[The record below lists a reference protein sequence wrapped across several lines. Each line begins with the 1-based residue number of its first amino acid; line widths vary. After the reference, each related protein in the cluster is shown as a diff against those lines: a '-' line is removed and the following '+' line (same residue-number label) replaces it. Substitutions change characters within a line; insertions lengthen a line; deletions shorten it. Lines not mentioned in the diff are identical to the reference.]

1 MAYPPITSLGT
12 VPQRTQTPAEFA
24 TNGDSFLGALPN
36 FRTELNAFGA
46 YIDSSGA
53 EIEADK
59 AAAQA
64 SALQSQ
70 NSASAS
76 DASAALALSYKD
88 LAAGTANFKGSWS
101 ALTGSLAVPA
111 SVYHNGLTWVLLSN
125 LANVTAAEPGISASW
140 VVASGESFTRYVDS
154 LFSRALLD
162 FNFARNKY
170 FAYER
175 YGIEPKQ
182 LTSVLQTIRA
192 SNETYT
198 GPFNVQS
205 VGADTPSIQ
214 YNATTGESLGINTR
228 PASTNLLLHS
238 QYTAASGE
246 TPPTGWV
253 IAFSTGV
260 TTTAA
265 SPRFSGA
272 IRSTQSGTTNR
283 ECYEQTVTLAALTT
297 YTLSCYFANGTI
309 ATDVVMRAVSVGGAD
324 TPSGT
329 TILNG
334 SSVTSAGTYA
344 ITFTTGAVGGSYF
357 VRIGLGCVNNATGT
371 VIHETPQLE
380 VGSFY
385 TGYIPTTTAQVTRA
399 ATQVRRDLANAFALN
414 GGVLYVEFIAQ
425 AFGNLERLI
434 AIGDTS
440 TTQECSINYGSGAD
454 SNKLFATIR
463 VSGVNTNLSVGT
475 FTSGVLYKAAV
486 RYVRN
491 SDGTY
496 SWSFWLNGAA
506 GTSVTTTALPTGYDK
521 LGIGCRRYN
530 SATLQPYT
538 PIKRA
543 VYLGGIFSNADMQA
557 LTA

>member
-12 VPQRTQTPAEFA
+12 VPLRTQTPAEFA
-24 TNGDSFLGALPN
+24 ANGDSFLGALPN
-36 FRTELNAFGA
+36 FRTELNTFGA
-46 YIDSSGA
+46 YVDSSGA

-101 ALTGSLAVPA
+101 ALTGSLAMPA
-111 SVYHNGLTWVLLSN
+111 SVYHNGLTWVLLAN
-125 LANVTAAEPGISASW
+125 LANVTTAEPGISASW

-170 FAYER
+170 FAYEQ
-175 YGIEPKQ
+175 YGLEPKQ

-205 VGADTPSIQ
+205 VVADTPSIQ

-238 QYTAASGE
+238 QYTGASGE
-246 TPPTGWV
+246 TAPTGWSKGGGTD
-253 IAFSTGV
+253 AGV

-265 SPRFSGA
+265 SSRFTGA
-272 IRSTQSGTTNR
+272 IRLTATGTSQR
-283 ECYEQTVTLAALTT
+283 EIINQVVTLAAATT
-297 YTLSCYFANGTI
+297 YTFSCYFAQGTSANDNVLRVI
-309 ATDVVMRAVSVGGAD
+309 TSD
-324 TPSGT
+324 TPTGSLT
-329 TILNG
+329 LAG
-334 SSVTSAGTYA
+334 SSVTTAGVYS
-344 ITFTTGAVGGSYF
+344 ITFTTVAGGTYTMY
-357 VRIGLGCVNNATGT
+357 VGLGCSGNATGT

-399 ATQVRRDLANAFALN
+399 ATQIRRDLANAFALS

-463 VSGVNTNLSVGT
+463 VSGVNTNLSAGT
-475 FTSGVLYKAAV
+475 FTSGVLYKAAI